1 MKPIYKKWLVVL
13 TLLWGFPAAA
23 LIFANGLVLGPQRK
37 AVKHVE
43 AELKEKSQL
52 YDSYMLTSSIP
63 ARDVRAR
70 KIAKI
75 TKQLE
80 QFVTDIDSL
89 DNLTLNIS
97 ELATNCGVRS
107 FKSKGLDDGAFS
119 TMTNY
124 DRLGRMTLLMDFG
137 SSFNELARLISLLE
151 RHKPIVIVDKFAI
164 MRSSDQDN
172 THRMNIYLSVY
183 VRREIEEEIIEEV
196 IELPELGLGI

>member
-52 YDSYMLTSSIP
+52 YNSYMLTSSVP
-63 ARDVRAR
+63 AREIRAR
-70 KIAKI
+70 KIAKV
-75 TKQLE
+75 TEQLE
-80 QFVTDIDSL
+80 QFVTDIDNL
-89 DNLTLNIS
+89 DNLTFKIS

-107 FKSKGLDDGAFS
+107 FKSQGLDDGAFS

-151 RHKPIVIVDKFAI
+151 RHKPIVIVDRFTI
-164 MRSSDQDN
+164 MRSSDQSN

-183 VRREIEEEIIEEV
+183 VRREIEEV
-196 IELPELGLGI
+196 IELPELDLDI

>member
-23 LIFANGLVLGPQRK
+23 FIFANGLVLGPQRK
-37 AVKHVE
+37 AMKHVE

-63 ARDVRAR
+63 VREIRAR
-70 KIAKI
+70 KIAKV
-75 TKQLE
+75 TEQLE

-89 DNLTLNIS
+89 DNLTFNIS
-97 ELATNCGVRS
+97 ELATSKCGVRS

-137 SSFNELARLISLLE
+137 SSFNELAMLISLLE
-151 RHKPIVIVDKFAI
+151 RHKPIVIVDRFTI
-164 MRSSDQDN
+164 MRSSDQDS

-183 VRREIEEEIIEEV
+183 VRREIEEV
-196 IELPELGLGI
+196 IELPELDLGI